1 MCLSATPACGT
12 ATLDKQGIRLAQGL
26 TDLDDTPGRI
36 FKLSLELPLV
46 RRVLKIGTWVMLAMI
61 TQFFVNYFDTLMVGY
76 LEGPVATASQAA
88 LGLGMPLFWAVGG
101 AFAAIGV
108 GTQAI
113 VARRYAEGDYPRA
126 GQALFNCILLAT
138 VFGIA
143 AGAFGYY
150 ITPAGIDFLASASE
164 EQKQLGI
171 TYTQIRMLGVPGMV
185 MTFSFK
191 AFFDALGRTW
201 VHLYAALWMN
211 FLNIGFNY
219 LLIFG
224 YEPLGIPRLELAGA
238 AIASAGSTYVG
249 MLIMIFVSLRKDNRV
264 KFQIYHWRHLD
275 TAIMSRITKLLVPSG
290 MATVILMA
298 GFGLFMK
305 FVGDIDAARAD
316 GTNTFTAATKAIMDT
331 AALCFMPAIAFG
343 TATATAVSQSLGAG
357 KPNLAARY
365 GWESVRL
372 GVYAMSVVGVLFF
385 CIPEQ
390 IIGLLAPHD
399 EAVRKVAAPAL
410 RIVVAG
416 LPMMAVGL
424 VLAQALYGAGA
435 NTFVAT
441 VEFTLHFG
449 CLVPLSWLL
458 GPYLGY
464 GLEGVWLAA
473 VIYTNVLGCVMA
485 LKFAGKGWRKIR
497 L

>member
-1 MCLSATPACGT
+1 
-12 ATLDKQGIRLAQGL
+12 
-26 TDLDDTPGRI
+26 
-36 FKLSLELPLV
+36 
-46 RRVLKIGTWVMLAMI
+46 MLAMI

-108 GTQAI
+108 GTQAM
-113 VARRYAEGDYPRA
+113 VARRFAEGEYPRA
-126 GQALFNCILLAT
+126 GQALFNCILLST
-138 VFGIA
+138 FFGLA
-143 AGAFGYY
+143 AGAFGYF

-164 EQKQLGI
+164 EQKQLGV

-185 MTFSFK
+185 MTFSYK
-191 AFFDALGRTW
+191 AFFDGLGRTW

-211 FLNIGFNY
+211 FLNIGMNY

-224 YEPLGIPRLELAGA
+224 FEPLGIPRLELAGA
-238 AIASAGSTYVG
+238 AIASAASTYVG
-249 MLIMIFVSLRKDNRV
+249 FLIMVIVSLRKEIRA

-275 TAIMSRITKLLVPSG
+275 TSIMARITKLMIPSG
-290 MATVILMA
+290 AATVILMA

-305 FVGDIDAARAD
+305 FVGDIDAARND
-316 GTNTFTAATKAIMDT
+316 GTNTLTAATKAIMDT

-357 KPNLAARY
+357 KANLASRY
-365 GWESVRL
+365 GWESVRV
-372 GVYAMSVVGVLFF
+372 GVYAMSVVGIMFLLF
-385 CIPEQ
+385 PEQ

-399 EAVRKVAAPAL
+399 EAVRKTAAPAL

-416 LPMMAVGL
+416 LPAMAVGL
-424 VLAQALYGAGA
+424 ILAQALYGAGA
-435 NTFVAT
+435 NSFVAG

-449 CLVPLSWLL
+449 VLVPLSWLL
-458 GPYLGY
+458 GPKLGY

-485 LKFAGKGWRKIR
+485 VKFAGKSWRKIR

>member
-1 MCLSATPACGT
+1 ML
-12 ATLDKQGIRLAQGL
+12 
-26 TDLDDTPGRI
+26 
-36 FKLSLELPLV
+36 KLSLELPLV
-46 RRVLKIGTWVMLAMI
+46 RRVLRVGTWVMLAMI

-76 LEGPVATASQAA
+76 LEGPIATASQAA

-113 VARRYAEGDYPRA
+113 VARRFAEGDHA
-126 GQALFNCILLAT
+126 GAGAALFNCLVLAT
-138 VFGIA
+138 GFGLA
-143 AGAFGYY
+143 AGAFGYF
-150 ITPAGIDFLASASE
+150 ITPPGIDFLASASE
-164 EQKQLGI
+164 EQKQLGV

-191 AFFDALGRTW
+191 AFFDGLGRTW

-211 FLNIGFNY
+211 VLNIGMNY

-224 YEPLGIPRLELAGA
+224 SEPLGIPRMELAGA
-238 AIASAGSTYVG
+238 AIASSASTYLGFV
-249 MLIMIFVSLRKDNRV
+249 IMAGVSFRKELRA
-264 KFQIYHWRHLD
+264 KFDIYHWRHID
-275 TAIMSRITKLLVPSG
+275 PKIMARITKLMIPSG
-290 MATVILMA
+290 LATVILMA
-298 GFGLFMK
+298 GFALFMK
-305 FVGDIDAARAD
+305 FVGDIDAARGD
-316 GTNTFTAATKAIMDT
+316 GTNTLTAATKAIMDT
-331 AALCFMPAIAFG
+331 TALCFMPAIAFG

-372 GVYAMSVVGVLFF
+372 GIYAMCVIGVVFF
-385 CIPEQ
+385 AIPEQ

-399 EAVRKVAAPAL
+399 EAVRRLAAPSL

-424 VLAQALYGAGA
+424 ILAQALYGAGA
-435 NTFVAT
+435 NNFVAG

-458 GPYLGY
+458 GPKLGY
-464 GLEGVWLAA
+464 GLEGVWTAA
-473 VIYTNVLGCVMA
+473 VIYTYLLGGVMA
-485 LKFAGKGWRKIR
+485 WKFYGTSWRKIR